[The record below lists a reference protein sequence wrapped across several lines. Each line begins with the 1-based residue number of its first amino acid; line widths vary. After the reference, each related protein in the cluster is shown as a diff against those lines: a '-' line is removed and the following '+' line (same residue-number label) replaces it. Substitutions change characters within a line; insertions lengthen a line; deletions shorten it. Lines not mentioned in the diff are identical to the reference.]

1 MFRKSVTLSLQEEIN
16 FLKKKG
22 KFAISLS
29 NPSFENKTIKNF
41 NLENFNIQKSL
52 SGEKKLI
59 KLAKKN
65 LLKQWIINKSNQNDI
80 IITNGAKAGLY
91 CVFKVIANRQKKNN
105 FGIVNPN
112 WPTYIDLIKISG
124 GSPVFFNTKIE
135 NEYEIHLPTLEKF
148 IKKNK
153 LRILVISNPNNPSG
167 KIHSQQAI
175 NKIINMCEKNK
186 CYLILDESFSS
197 HVFSK
202 KLFLKKSQY
211 KSKYLIIINSFS
223 KNYHLQGLRLGVVL
237 ANKKLIEEFS
247 NLHTAINGAPNNVSQ
262 NLIIKN
268 NKRLLQTRDIKNKM
282 KLVTDFLFSKGV
294 DFYKP
299 EGSFYI
305 FPKILNKKRFKTL
318 TKKYGLFYI
327 GGENFGSKIY
337 KDHYR
342 FCFEKNKNE
351 LKKIIQIM
359 SKNKIY

>member
-1 MFRKSVTLSLQEEIN
+1 MFKKSITLSLQEKIN
-16 FLKKKG
+16 FLKKRK
-22 KFAISLS
+22 KFAVSLS
-29 NPSFENKTIKNF
+29 NPSFENKTLKNF
-41 NLENFNIQKSL
+41 NLENFNIQNSL

-59 KLAKKN
+59 ELAKKN
-65 LLKQWIINKSNQNDI
+65 LLGQWNIKKSKENNI
-80 IITNGAKAGLY
+80 IITNGAKAALY

-124 GSPVFFNTKIE
+124 GTPVFFNTKIE
-135 NEYEIHLPTLEKF
+135 NKFEIYLPNLEKF
-148 IKKNK
+148 IKKKK

-167 KIHSQQAI
+167 KIYNH
-175 NKIINMCEKNK
+175 KIIKKIIDICEKNK

-197 HVFSK
+197 HVFEK
-202 KLFLKKSQY
+202 KFIQNKKEY

-247 NLHTAINGAPNNVSQ
+247 NLHIAINGAPNNISQ
-262 NLIIKN
+262 NLIIN
-268 NKRLLQTRDIKNKM
+268 QNKTLLKTKDIKNKM

-299 EGSFYI
+299 EGSFYA
-305 FPKILNKKRFKTL
+305 FPKILNKKNFKNL
-318 TKKYGLFYI
+318 SKKYGLFYI

-359 SKNKIY
+359 DKNKIY